1 LTAGLR
7 KNRATGV
14 YVGQIGAWIVIAPG
28 GDHPLLALVETAVG
42 PERFMTP
49 HERLVM
55 DHLRTRARERFD

>member
-42 PERFMTP
+42 
-49 HERLVM
+49 H
-55 DHLRTRARERFD
+55 DAARTLRARAL